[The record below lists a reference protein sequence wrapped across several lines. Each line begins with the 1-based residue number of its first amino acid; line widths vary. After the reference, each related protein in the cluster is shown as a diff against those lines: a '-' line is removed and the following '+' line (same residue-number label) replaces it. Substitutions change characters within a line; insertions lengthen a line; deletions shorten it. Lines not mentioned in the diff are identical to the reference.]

1 MPISYAGVESP
12 SGCMV
17 KDVTRSLR
25 IWRVALTTACV
36 AGALAVPAIATSGGP
51 DEAPPLRHYH
61 RQTWQTAEGLP
72 QNSVRAIAQTRE
84 GYLWFTTAEGLVR
97 FDGVRFTVYDRASTP
112 SLPIGNVDALAV
124 ASDGALWV
132 GVRRRGLAR
141 LDGGQV
147 TLWTTQQGL
156 SGNEISSLVATPDG
170 SVWAGT
176 AGQGLNRIQNGKV
189 TVYRK
194 AQGLPDDYCY
204 ALAAGKR
211 GVLVG
216 TGVGAAIV
224 TEAGIEKLAP
234 QDAHAQ
240 LTINAILEG
249 EAGDVWLGSAKGLWR
264 VQPGRET
271 AHYTTDEGLASND
284 VTTLERARNGAI
296 WIGLRAGGLARFHH
310 GRFESYSG
318 TDGLPDDFVHSLYED
333 SENNLWVGT
342 NAGGVSRLHDSP
354 FRTVGKRQGLP
365 ADSTRAV
372 FESQDGAM
380 WIGTPAHGLIR
391 IQDDNLTRWTTQ
403 EGMPND
409 GIAMIGQ
416 TRDGTMWIG
425 TREGLVHMNAS
436 GRVAMRYTPASGLPH
451 QNTRAMFEDREG
463 VVWIGTI
470 NGVCRIDG
478 ERCEA
483 VQGLQNINVRG
494 FHQSADGVLW
504 IASNKG
510 LFRDDRGRL
519 THWGVKEGLSSD
531 LITSIAG
538 DPDGTLWL
546 STAGFGLNRFKD
558 GRIATFAAA
567 QGLYDNNI
575 FRVLPDGLGWIWMTS
590 NHGLFRVSR
599 ADFEA
604 VATGHARMVHSQ
616 AYTEVDGLPS
626 PEFNGGSFPAGVL
639 AHDGRL
645 WLPSAKGIVVVDPAR
660 VEAAP
665 PAPAAYIERAIVDGR
680 AIDPIA
686 PATVGPGEGN
696 LEFQYT
702 AFQFVA
708 PTRLRFRY
716 KLEGFDSDWVEAGS
730 RRTAYYTRIP
740 PGQYVFRVQAT
751 NAIAAVAVAGVAASA
766 SGSAG
771 AAAGADSGASAGGT
785 SWGAASATGAI
796 SLTPRFYQTRW
807 FVGIT
812 TLGMLCLVI
821 AAVHLR
827 TARLRAQERRLTAM
841 VDARTRELQ
850 EEVEERKRAELA
862 LVEAREA
869 ALEASRLKSE
879 FLANMSHE
887 IRTPMNGIIG
897 MTELA
902 LSHRLDPEVQEYLQ
916 IVGSSAHALLRVIN
930 DILDFAKIEAG
941 RLELVATDF
950 DLRHM
955 LNALVTL
962 LGPQAAQK
970 KLALRSNVSA
980 DIPPRLV
987 GDPVRL
993 QQVLTNLVGNA
1004 LKFTDQGEV
1013 RIEVTRIDVPRG
1025 ESSRSE
1031 MSRTDVPR
1039 AESPSADARAARS
1052 ITGLRF
1058 AVIDTGIGIAESDRT
1073 RIFDAFTQADG
1084 SATRRF
1090 GGTGLGLAISS
1101 QLVHLMG
1108 GRLDV
1113 DSVIGKGSTFSFAI
1127 GLQVAEAPKPA
1138 PSIPEY
1144 ARAVRPLS
1152 VLVAEDS
1159 PVNQLLV
1166 RRLLEKAGHTVT
1178 VVETGVAAVDASA
1191 SGKFDVIFMDV
1202 QMPEMNGFDAT
1213 GHIRAREGQQNKARV
1228 PIIALTAHAMRG
1240 DRERCLAAG
1249 MDGYVSKP
1257 IRPDVL
1263 FASLAEATKSRDAA

>member
-1 MPISYAGVESP
+1 ML
-12 SGCMV
+12 MV
-17 KDVTRSLR
+17 TYLTRLQRVRAIRLIGSLA
-25 IWRVALTTACV
+25 VAIAFALSAPV
-36 AGALAVPAIATSGGP
+36 PAAAGAAPE
-51 DEAPPLRHYH
+51 EAPLLRHYH

-72 QNSVRAIAQTRE
+72 QNTVRAIAQTRE

-112 SLPIGNVDALAV
+112 SLPISNVDVLTV
-124 ASDGALWV
+124 ASDGSLWI
-132 GVRRRGLAR
+132 GLRRRGLAR
-141 LDGGQV
+141 LDGGQF
-147 TLWTTQQGL
+147 TFFTTAQGL
-156 SGNEISSLVATPDG
+156 TSNEVNAIVATPDG

-176 AGQGLNRIQNGKV
+176 AGQGLNRIRNGKV
-189 TVYRK
+189 TVYRR
-194 AQGLPDDYCY
+194 ADGLPDDYVY
-204 ALAAGKR
+204 ALAVAQR
-211 GVLVG
+211 GLLVG
-216 TGVGAAIV
+216 TGVGAALV
-224 TEAGIEKLAP
+224 TDAGIERLAP
-234 QDAHAQ
+234 QEAHAQ

-249 EAGDVWLGSAKGLWR
+249 ESGDVWLGTAKGLWR
-264 VQPGRET
+264 LQHGRET
-271 AHYTTDEGLASND
+271 SHYTTDEGLGSND
-284 VTTLERARNGAI
+284 VTTLGRGGTGSI
-296 WIGLRAGGLARFHH
+296 WIGLRAGGFARFRRDRLEAYT
-310 GRFESYSG
+310 GA
-318 TDGLPDDFVHSLYED
+318 DGLPDDFVHALYED
-333 SENNLWVGT
+333 HEHNLWVGT
-342 NAGGVSRLHDSP
+342 NAGGVSRLRDTP
-354 FRTVGKRQGLP
+354 FRTVGKREGLP

-380 WIGTPAHGLIR
+380 WIGTPAHGLVR
-391 IQDDNLTRWTTQ
+391 VQPGAPMTRWTTQ

-409 GIAMIGQ
+409 GIAMIAQ

-425 TREGLVHMNAS
+425 TREGLVRMNAG
-436 GRVAMRYTPASGLPH
+436 GRVGTRYTQESGLPH
-451 QNTRAMFEDREG
+451 KNTRAMFEDREG
-463 VVWIGTI
+463 VAWIGTI

-478 ERCEA
+478 DRCIA
-483 VQGLQNINVRG
+483 VDGLQNLNVRG
-494 FHQSADGVLW
+494 FHQTADGAVW
-504 IASNKG
+504 VAGNKG
-510 LFRDDRGRL
+510 LFRYDRGRI
-519 THWGVKEGLSSD
+519 THWGAQDGLSSD
-531 LITSIAG
+531 LLTSIAG
-538 DPDGTLWL
+538 DADGTLWL
-546 STAGFGLNRFKD
+546 STSGAGLNRFRD
-558 GRIATFAAA
+558 GRITTFSTT

-599 ADFEA
+599 VDLEM
-604 VATGHARMVHSQ
+604 VAAGHAQVVHSQ

-626 PEFNGGSFPAGVL
+626 PEFNGGSYPAGIL
-639 AHDGRL
+639 TRDGRL
-645 WLPSAKGIVVVDPAR
+645 WLPSAKGVVVVDPAR

-686 PATVGPGEGN
+686 PATVGPGDGN

-702 AFQFVA
+702 AFQYVA

-716 KLEGFDSDWVEAGS
+716 KLEPFDSDWVDAGP

-740 PGQYVFRVQAT
+740 PGQYVFRVEAT
-751 NAIAAVAVAGVAASA
+751 NEIATVAAGAGPGASAAVVAGVSA
-766 SGSAG
+766 R
-771 AAAGADSGASAGGT
+771 
-785 SWGAASATGAI
+785 SWGVASATAPI
-796 SLTPRFYQTRW
+796 ALTPRFYQTRW
-807 FVGIT
+807 FVGIS
-812 TLGMLCLVI
+812 TLGALCLVI

-850 EEVEERKRAELA
+850 EEVEERKRAEGA

-902 LSHRLDPEVQEYLQ
+902 LSHRLDAEVQEYLQ

-941 RLELVATDF
+941 RLELVTTDF

-970 KLALRSNVSA
+970 KLALRCNIAA
-980 DIPPRLV
+980 DIPPRLM

-1004 LKFTDQGEV
+1004 LKFTDHGEV
-1013 RIEVTRIDVPRG
+1013 RIDVTRAG
-1025 ESSRSE
+1025 GALHFE
-1031 MSRTDVPR
+1031 
-1039 AESPSADARAARS
+1039 
-1052 ITGLRF
+1052 
-1058 AVIDTGIGIAESDRT
+1058 VIDTGIGIADCDRT

-1101 QLVHLMG
+1101 QLVQLMG
-1108 GRLDV
+1108 GRLQV
-1113 DSVIGKGSTFSFAI
+1113 TSSVGKGSTFSFTI
-1127 GLQVAEAPKPA
+1127 SLPIAETTKPA

-1166 RRLLEKAGHTVT
+1166 RRLLEKAGHSVT
-1178 VVETGVAAVDASA
+1178 VVETGVAAIEASA
-1191 SGKFDVIFMDV
+1191 SAKFDVIFMDV

-1213 GHIRAREGQQNKARV
+1213 GHIRAREGQLDGTPRI

-1249 MDGYVSKP
+1249 MDGYLSKP

-1263 FASLAEATKSRDAA
+1263 FASLAEVTKSSTAA